1 MSWEMVRLG
10 DVCDTSSGGTPSS
23 KNTNYY
29 GGDIPW
35 IKSGDL
41 RENIINQASSFIT
54 EEGLKNSSAKWVEPK
69 AVLLAMYG
77 ATVGRLA
84 ILNIAATTNQ
94 AVCSIRPK
102 EDNIAIEYIYY
113 LLRSKVS
120 IFLRQAVGG
129 AQPNISQTIIKETV
143 IPFPPLPE
151 QQRIADILDKAE
163 AINQK
168 REQALALCD
177 EFLRA
182 TFLDMFGDP
191 VSNPKGW
198 EVERLESFILHMN
211 NGLSRR
217 RKVQEN
223 VGDIVLRL
231 QDIQYDGIGFE
242 KELNRVELDEN
253 EKKRYELLAGDILF
267 VRVNG
272 NPDYVGR
279 SAVFNGYKEPIFHND
294 HLIRIRLN
302 ERLLPEYLVFLL
314 HSDVENNLISQ
325 QIKTSAGQH
334 TISQKGIKDIEIPIS
349 SVDLQQKFINILEKV
364 NAIKAQIQQAQE
376 LPLFNALSQQAFK
389 GELTQ

>member
-1 MSWEMVRLG
+1 MSNFE
-10 DVCDTSSGGTPSS
+10 
-23 KNTNYY
+23 NY
-29 GGDIPW
+29 DIE
-35 IKSGDL
+35 L
-41 RENIINQASSFIT
+41 
-54 EEGLKNSSAKWVEPK
+54 
-69 AVLLAMYG
+69 
-77 ATVGRLA
+77 
-84 ILNIAATTNQ
+84 
-94 AVCSIRPK
+94 
-102 EDNIAIEYIYY
+102 
-113 LLRSKVS
+113 
-120 IFLRQAVGG
+120 
-129 AQPNISQTIIKETV
+129 
-143 IPFPPLPE
+143 PPLPE

-163 AINQK
+163 AVTQK
-168 REQALALCD
+168 REQALVLCD

-242 KELNRVELDEN
+242 KELNRVELDED

-272 NPDYVGR
+272 NPGYVGR
-279 SAVFNGYKEPIFHND
+279 SAVFNGYQEPIFHND

-334 TISQKGIKDIEIPIS
+334 TISQKGIKDIEIPIP
-349 SVDLQQKFINILEKV
+349 SVELQQKFINILEKV
-364 NAIKAQIQQAQE
+364 NAVKAQIQQAQE

>member
-1 MSWEMVRLG
+1 LI
-10 DVCDTSSGGTPSS
+10 C
-23 KNTNYY
+23 
-29 GGDIPW
+29 
-35 IKSGDL
+35 
-41 RENIINQASSFIT
+41 
-54 EEGLKNSSAKWVEPK
+54 SA
-69 AVLLAMYG
+69 
-77 ATVGRLA
+77 
-84 ILNIAATTNQ
+84 IAL
-94 AVCSIRPK
+94 
-102 EDNIAIEYIYY
+102 IE
-113 LLRSKVS
+113 L
-120 IFLRQAVGG
+120 
-129 AQPNISQTIIKETV
+129 
-143 IPFPPLPE
+143 PPLPE

-163 AINQK
+163 AVTQK

-231 QDIQYDGIGFE
+231 QGIQYDGIGFE
-242 KELNRVELDEN
+242 KELNRVELDED

-279 SAVFNGYKEPIFHND
+279 SAVFNGYQEPILHND

-334 TISQKGIKDIEIPIS
+334 TISQKGIKDIEIPIP
-349 SVDLQQKFINILEKV
+349 SVELQQKFINILEKV
-364 NAIKAQIQQAQE
+364 NAVKAQIQQAQE
-376 LPLFNALSQQAFK
+376 LPLFNALS
-389 GELTQ
+389 

>member
-1 MSWEMVRLG
+1 MSLQIVKL
-10 DVCDTSSGGTPSS
+10 DSCVNILSGFAFKSKYFNSNQEGTPLIRIRNVVES
-23 KNTNYY
+23 KIETYY
-29 GGDIPW
+29 SGVFDDQYL
-35 IKSGDL
+35 IKKGDL
-41 RENIINQASSFIT
+41 LVGMDGDFNRQKWNNEPALLNQRVCKITPISEKINASY
-54 EEGLKNSSAKWVEPK
+54 LYH
-69 AVLLAMYG
+69 LL
-77 ATVGRLA
+77 
-84 ILNIAATTNQ
+84 
-94 AVCSIRPK
+94 PK
-102 EDNIAIEYIYY
+102 ELDRIHAVTPCVTVKHLSVQKIKDIELI
-113 LLRSKVS
+113 LPS
-120 IFLRQAVGG
+120 
-129 AQPNISQTIIKETV
+129 
-143 IPFPPLPE
+143 LPE
-151 QQRIADILDKAE
+151 QHRIADILDKAE

-168 REQALALCD
+168 RAQILTLCD

-198 EVERLESFILHMN
+198 EVEKLESFILHMN

-242 KELNRVELDEN
+242 KELNRVELDED
-253 EKKRYELLAGDILF
+253 EKKRYELLVGDLLF

-279 SAVFNGYKEPIFHND
+279 SAVFNGYQEPVFHND

-302 ERLLPEYLVFLL
+302 EKLLPEYLVFLL
-314 HSDVENNLISQ
+314 HSDIENNLISQ

-334 TISQKGIKDIEIPIS
+334 TISQKGINNIEIPIP
-349 SVDLQQKFINILEKV
+349 SVELQQEFIAVVEKV
-364 NAIKAQIQQAQE
+364 NTVKAKIQHAQE
-376 LPLFNALSQQAFK
+376 LPLFDALSQQAFK

>member
-1 MSWEMVRLG
+1 MKLFLETKFDLVPVMQVLKDATGGNKKVKSSEFLDSGHIAIVDQSSDCLISGYSNDKTLMFKTESPVIIFGDHTRVVKYIDFPFILG
-10 DVCDTSSGGTPSS
+10 ADGTKALIPRNQDENDAKFLYYQLKHLRIPSAGYS
-23 KNTNYY
+23 RHFKFL
-29 GGDIPW
+29 
-35 IKSGDL
+35 K
-41 RENIINQASSFIT
+41 
-54 EEGLKNSSAKWVEPK
+54 EEK
-69 AVLLAMYG
+69 
-77 ATVGRLA
+77 LA
-84 ILNIAATTNQ
+84 I
-94 AVCSIRPK
+94 
-102 EDNIAIEYIYY
+102 
-113 LLRSKVS
+113 
-120 IFLRQAVGG
+120 
-129 AQPNISQTIIKETV
+129 
-143 IPFPPLPE
+143 PPLLE

-168 REQALALCD
+168 REQALSLCD

-198 EVERLESFILHMN
+198 DIERLESFILHMN

-242 KELNRVELDEN
+242 KELNRVELDED
-253 EKKRYELLAGDILF
+253 EKKRYKLLAGDILF

-279 SAVFNGYKEPIFHND
+279 SAIFNGYQEPVFHND

-302 ERLLPEYLVFLL
+302 EKLLPEYLVFLL

-334 TISQKGIKDIEIPIS
+334 TISQKGINDIEIPIP
-349 SVDLQQKFINILEKV
+349 SVELQQEFIAVVEKV
-364 NAIKAQIQQAQE
+364 NAIKARIQDAQE
-376 LPLFNALSQQAFK
+376 LPLFDALSQQAFK